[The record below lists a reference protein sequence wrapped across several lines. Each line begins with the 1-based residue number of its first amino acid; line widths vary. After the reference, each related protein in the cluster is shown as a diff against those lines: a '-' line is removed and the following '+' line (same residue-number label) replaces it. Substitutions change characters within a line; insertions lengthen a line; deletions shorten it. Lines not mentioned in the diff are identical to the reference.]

1 MTSYVEMIEK
11 ITPEIYQNL
20 KQSVELGKWPNGKPL
35 TAEQRENCLQAII
48 AWELK
53 NLPEDER
60 TGFIGGPGCKSHK
73 DDDHHPD
80 EKIIIK
86 SKTTH

>member
-35 TAEQRENCLQAII
+35 TAEQRETCLQAII
-48 AWELK
+48 AWEVK
-53 NLPEDER
+53 NLPEDKR
-60 TGFIGGPGCKSHK
+60 TGFIGGAGCQSHK
-73 DDDHHPD
+73 EDDQYPT
-80 EKIIIK
+80 EKIIAK
-86 SKTTH
+86 AKTTH

>member
-35 TAEQRENCLQAII
+35 TAEQRETCLQAII

-53 NLPEDER
+53 HLPEEER
-60 TGFIGGPGCKSHK
+60 TGFIDGPGCQSHK
-73 DDDHHPD
+73 DDDHHD

-86 SKTTH
+86 TKTTH